1 MSAEK
6 AEFKVSDQRHFAPDG
21 TPRESEIEQG
31 PPVVDRQA
39 ERGENAPTTNAAEV
53 DFSSFILS
61 LAAQAS
67 ILLRAG
73 DDGAE
78 GVEAP
83 ARDREGA
90 QRIIAVLEM
99 LLDKTEGRRSTEESR
114 LLDGLLFELRM
125 AYVAL
130 GQREGR

>member
-73 DDGAE
+73 DDAAE
-78 GVEAP
+78 GVAAP

-99 LLDKTEGRRSTEESR
+99 LLDKTEGR
-114 LLDGLLFELRM
+114 
-125 AYVAL
+125 
-130 GQREGR
+130 